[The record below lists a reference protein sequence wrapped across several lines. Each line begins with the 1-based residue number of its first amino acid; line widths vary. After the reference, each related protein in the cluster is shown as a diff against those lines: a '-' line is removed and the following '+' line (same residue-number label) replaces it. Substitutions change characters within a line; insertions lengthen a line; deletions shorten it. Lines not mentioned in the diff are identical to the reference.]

1 MLTADGF
8 DDALIGVGERCGCP
22 DLAVYDANKCL
33 EILVESGM
41 DSEEALEY
49 FEFNTLGAWVG
60 DSTPI
65 FVWKKTISEIN
76 ER

>member
-41 DSEEALEY
+41 DSEEALDY